1 MIKNE
6 LPKLDPV
13 SVFKRPSNVLSAD
26 HLSRTEKIDILES
39 WAYDEREKLV
49 AEEENMGSTTD
60 DDAYN
65 VFDEIQKSLI
75 ELGYEVDHAHN
86 SPTKQRG

>member
-1 MIKNE
+1 MIKKE
-6 LPKLDPV
+6 LSKLDPV
-13 SVFKRPSNVLSAD
+13 SVFKKPSNVLNAD
-26 HLSRTEKIDILES
+26 HLSRSEKIEILES

-60 DDAYN
+60 NDASN

-75 ELGYEVDHAHN
+75 ELGYEGDNAHN